1 MGAVHGFDKN
11 GFGPCGP
18 DFVGSIR
25 ECRPQRTKGAAMFD
39 YVIKGGTLV
48 DGSGG
53 PKRTGDVAVLDGRIV
68 EVGGTITGL
77 ARETVAADG
86 AIVTPGWVDIH
97 THYDG
102 QVCWDEVMAPSSDNG
117 VTTVVMGNCG
127 VGFAP
132 VPPGREQDLI
142 ELMEGV
148 EDIPG
153 SALHEGMPW
162 GAWETFPEYLDYLST
177 RQYSLDIG
185 TQIPHGSVRF
195 YAMGERGRQN
205 EDATSHD
212 LDVMSRIV
220 EDAIG
225 AGALGFSTSRTIG
238 HRSLWGT
245 PVPGT
250 FAPSEE
256 LMAIAQG
263 MKRAGKGVFEMIPAG
278 TVGKLAGLGG
288 EKTTQQAEHELMRQ
302 FSLESGRPVT
312 FTLVQSPDYDP
323 NLWRE
328 ILDLTNIANA
338 GGAQLHPQVAS
349 RPIGF
354 LTGLSA
360 YHPFMR
366 KPTYIEKLAPLP
378 VAQRAKAMRDPA
390 IRAALFAEESSRPDA
405 PGSME
410 NVYAL
415 FGRSA
420 AVMFP
425 LNDPVDYEPERN
437 ATIGALAAANGQD
450 PLEALYDYLIEA
462 DGSRFASLS
471 TADCYARMEVL
482 REMLLDPHTVT
493 GLSDAGA
500 HVTLICDGTMPTT
513 QLTHWTRDRHRG
525 EQIPLEFI
533 VAKQSARNAA
543 LYGLRDRGHLAVGM
557 RADINVIDHANLT
570 VSPPVAHSD
579 LPAGGTRL
587 IQPVRGYL
595 ATLCNGVMTRRI
607 DADTGARPGRLVR
620 G

>member
-1 MGAVHGFDKN
+1 
-11 GFGPCGP
+11 
-18 DFVGSIR
+18 
-25 ECRPQRTKGAAMFD
+25 MFD

-48 DGSGG
+48 DGTGG
-53 PKRTGDVAVLDGRIV
+53 APVGGDVAVRDGRIV
-68 EVGGTITGL
+68 EVGGSITGA
-77 ARETVAADG
+77 ARETLVADG
-86 AIVTPGWVDIH
+86 AIVTPGWVDVH

-102 QVCWDEVMAPSSDNG
+102 QVCWDSAMAPSADNG

-153 SALHEGMPW
+153 SALHEGMDW
-162 GAWETFPEYLDYLST
+162 GAWETFPEYLDYIAK
-177 RQYSLDIG
+177 REYALDIG

-195 YAMGERGRQN
+195 YAMGERGKQN
-205 EDATSHD
+205 EDATADD
-212 LDVMSRIV
+212 LSAMARIV
-220 EDAIG
+220 EDAIN
-225 AGALGFSTSRTIG
+225 AGALGFSTSRTVG

-250 FAPSEE
+250 FAADEE
-256 LMAIAQG
+256 LLAIAEA
-263 MKRAGKGVFEMIPAG
+263 MKRTGKGVFEMIPAG
-278 TVGKLAGLGG
+278 TVGKLASLGG
-288 EKTTQQAEHELMRQ
+288 EKTTQEQEHDLMRR
-302 FSLESGRPVT
+302 FSMVSGRPVT

-328 ILDLTNIANA
+328 ILQLTATANE
-338 GGAQLHPQVAS
+338 GGARLHPQVAS

-360 YHPFMR
+360 YHAFMR
-366 KPTYIEKLAPLP
+366 KPTYLEKLAHLP
-378 VAQRAKAMRDPA
+378 VAERAKAMRLPE
-390 IRAALFAEESSRPDA
+390 IKAALLSEPSIRPDA

-410 NVYAL
+410 NVYGL

-425 LNDPVDYEPERN
+425 LNDPVDYEPLRS
-437 ATIGALAAANGQD
+437 ATLGAQAAASGRE
-450 PLEALYDYLIEA
+450 PLDELYEFLIEA
-462 DGSRFASLS
+462 DGTRFASLS

-525 EQIPLEFI
+525 DQIPLEFM
-533 VAKQSARNAA
+533 VAKQTARNAA
-543 LYGLRDRGHLAVGM
+543 LYGLTDRGTLAVGM
-557 RADINVIDHANLT
+557 RADINVIDHAGLK
-570 VSPPVAHSD
+570 VSPPVAHHD

-587 IQPVRGYL
+587 IQPVKGYV
-595 ATLCNGVMTRRI
+595 ATMCNGVVTRRH
-607 DADTGARPGRLVR
+607 DTDTGARPGRLVR
-620 G
+620 S

>member
-1 MGAVHGFDKN
+1 
-11 GFGPCGP
+11 
-18 DFVGSIR
+18 
-25 ECRPQRTKGAAMFD
+25 MFD

-48 DGSGG
+48 DGTGG
-53 PKRTGDVAVLDGRIV
+53 APVGGDVAVRDGRIV
-68 EVGGTITGL
+68 EVGCSITGA
-77 ARETVAADG
+77 ARETLDADG
-86 AIVTPGWVDIH
+86 AIVTPGWVDVH

-102 QVCWDEVMAPSSDNG
+102 QVCWDSAMAPSADNG

-153 SALHEGMPW
+153 SALHEGMDW
-162 GAWETFPEYLDYLST
+162 GAWETFPEYLDYIAN
-177 RQYSLDIG
+177 REYALDIG

-195 YAMGERGRQN
+195 YAMGERGKQN
-205 EDATSHD
+205 EDATADD
-212 LDVMSRIV
+212 LGAMERIV
-220 EDAIG
+220 EEAIN
-225 AGALGFSTSRTIG
+225 AGALGFSTSRTVG

-250 FAPSEE
+250 FAADEE
-256 LMAIAQG
+256 LLAIAEA
-263 MKRAGKGVFEMIPAG
+263 MKRTGKGVFEMIPAG
-278 TVGKLAGLGG
+278 TVGKLASLGG
-288 EKTTQQAEHELMRQ
+288 EKTTQEQEHDLMRR
-302 FSLESGRPVT
+302 FSMVSGRPVT

-328 ILDLTNIANA
+328 ILQLTAIANE
-338 GGAQLHPQVAS
+338 GGARLHPQVAS

-360 YHPFMR
+360 YHAFMR
-366 KPTYIEKLAPLP
+366 KPTYLEKLAHLP
-378 VAQRAKAMRDPA
+378 VAERAKAMRLPE
-390 IRAALFAEESSRPDA
+390 IKAALLSEPSIRPDA

-410 NVYAL
+410 NVYGL

-425 LNDPVDYEPERN
+425 LNDPVDYEPLRS
-437 ATIGALAAANGQD
+437 ATLGAQAAASGRE
-450 PLEALYDYLIEA
+450 PLEELYEFLIEA
-462 DGSRFASLS
+462 DGTRFASLS

-525 EQIPLEFI
+525 EQIPLEFV
-533 VAKQSARNAA
+533 VAKQTARNAA
-543 LYGLRDRGHLAVGM
+543 LYGLTDRGTLAVGM
-557 RADINVIDHANLT
+557 RADINIIDHAGLK
-570 VSPPVAHSD
+570 VSPPVAHHD

-587 IQPVRGYL
+587 IQPVKGYL
-595 ATLCNGVMTRRI
+595 ATMCNGVVTRRH
-607 DADTGARPGRLVR
+607 DSDTGARPGRLVR
-620 G
+620 S